1 MTPIIAYRN
10 PMEMWFWEGGWTY
23 VLVAVVVVTALF
35 LAWYAWEDH
44 RKAKQRRKRRWM
56 EMNDARSK
64 EE

>member
-1 MTPIIAYRN
+1 MKPIIAYRN

-23 VLVAVVVVTALF
+23 VLVAVVVVAALF
-35 LAWYAWEDH
+35 LVWYAWEEH
-44 RKAKQRRKRRWM
+44 KAKQRRKRRWM